1 MKNDLLISVVIPT
14 LNNRKQFL
22 LEAIQSVENQSYLP
36 YEIIIIN
43 NGEGKVQVDHSL
55 LKIRQYKITF
65 KSGVAMARNF
75 GANKAKTKYVAFL
88 DDDDFWGEHYLKYM
102 KDVIEKNQPDCL
114 IGRLDQYLDN
124 KIYPHKN
131 AEGLIKEDIILVKNP
146 GITGSSIVI
155 KKNVFQDIGGFNINL
170 PTSEDKSLILELI
183 EKKFNIVSVSKS
195 QAILRNSNEV
205 RLSNSKDMYFG
216 ILNFYKIYKHKMNLS
231 QKIINIFKIN
241 KYLWRFK
248 KSILGG
254 LLYIFFFL
262 IIEFEKILKNFLNK
276 K

>member
-22 LEAIQSVENQSYLP
+22 FEAIQSVENQSYLP

>member
-36 YEIIIIN
+36 YEIIIVN
-43 NGEGKVQVDHSL
+43 NGEGKVQTDQSL
-55 LKIRQYKITF
+55 LKIRQYKISF
-65 KSGVAMARNF
+65 KSGAAMARNF
-75 GANKAKTKYVAFL
+75 GVKKAKTKYIAFL

-114 IGRLDQYLDN
+114 IGRLDQYIDN

-155 KKNVFQDIGGFNINL
+155 KKNVFQDIGGFNVNL

-205 RLSNSKDMYFG
+205 RLSNSKDMYYG
-216 ILNFYKIYKHKMNLS
+216 ILYFYKIYKHKMNLS

-248 KSILGG
+248 KSIFGG

-262 IIEFEKILKNFLNK
+262 IIEFKKNIKKLLK
-276 K
+276 